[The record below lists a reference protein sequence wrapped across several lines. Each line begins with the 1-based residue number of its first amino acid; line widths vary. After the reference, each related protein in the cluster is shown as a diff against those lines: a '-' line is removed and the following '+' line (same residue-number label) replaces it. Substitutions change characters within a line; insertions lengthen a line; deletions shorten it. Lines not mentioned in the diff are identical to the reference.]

1 MISSSDSEPQVRDT
15 MAGEESGITGITHG
29 PSKLVHH
36 CSSPAAAAMCKGRS
50 TVVRAGNLYFEVNH
64 AI

>member
-15 MAGEESGITGITHG
+15 MAGEESGTSITHG

-36 CSSPAAAAMCKGRS
+36 CSSPAAAAMCKGRP

-64 AI
+64 PI